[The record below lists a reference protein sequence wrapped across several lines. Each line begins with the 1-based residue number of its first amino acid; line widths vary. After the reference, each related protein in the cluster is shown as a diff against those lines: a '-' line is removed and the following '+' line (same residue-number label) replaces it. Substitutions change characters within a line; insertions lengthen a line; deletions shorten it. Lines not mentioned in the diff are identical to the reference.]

1 MIFFEKKNQKLF
13 RARSAAAPRR
23 ASLDA
28 TPSSENASAA
38 RRWAQWQSCARSAR
52 GRFLVLFFKKE
63 LLSCLIAER
72 TVFKM
77 TSAKPGDMARR
88 LG

>member
-1 MIFFEKKNQKLF
+1 LKKDPKTF
-13 RARSAAAPRR
+13 PRAQRGCATTCVARRSAVERERQRR
-23 ASLDA
+23 ETLG
-28 TPSSENASAA
+28 TI
-38 RRWAQWQSCARSAR
+38 QSCARSAR

>member
-1 MIFFEKKNQKLF
+1 MKKRTKNFSARAARLRHDVRRSTLHR
-13 RARSAAAPRR
+13 RARTPAPRDVG
-23 ASLDA
+23 L
-28 TPSSENASAA
+28 NGKAA
-38 RRWAQWQSCARSAR
+38 REAPGDVFWFFFSKTN
-52 GRFLVLFFKKE
+52 GFLP
-63 LLSCLIAER
+63 LSCLIAQR